1 MDKKV
6 LLMILDGWGI
16 GKHDKSNAI
25 YNAGE
30 PNIDAL
36 AAKYPHSQL
45 QACGE
50 NVGLP
55 DGQMGNSEVGHLNI
69 GAGRIV
75 YQDLVKINKACQ
87 NRALLENREIKGVY
101 DYVKSSGKALHF
113 MGLVLLSICL
123 RFLKWQKSMVLKG
136 FTYIVSWT
144 DATPTL
150 KAAKALSDS
159 WSRNFR
165 RQGERLHP

>member
-1 MDKKV
+1 MEKKV

-25 YNAGE
+25 YTAGE

-36 AAKYPHSQL
+36 AARYPHSQL
-45 QACGE
+45 LACGE

-87 NRALLENREIKGVY
+87 NKALLENKEIKGVY
-101 DYVKSSGKALHF
+101 DYVKSSTL
-113 MGLVLLSICL
+113 
-123 RFLKWQKSMVLKG
+123 QKSTIWRK
-136 FTYIVSWT
+136 FTYIALWT
-144 DATPTL
+144 GATLTL
-150 KAAKALSDS
+150 KAVRALSRS
-159 WSRNFR
+159 WSGNSPL
-165 RQGERLHP
+165 QAAI